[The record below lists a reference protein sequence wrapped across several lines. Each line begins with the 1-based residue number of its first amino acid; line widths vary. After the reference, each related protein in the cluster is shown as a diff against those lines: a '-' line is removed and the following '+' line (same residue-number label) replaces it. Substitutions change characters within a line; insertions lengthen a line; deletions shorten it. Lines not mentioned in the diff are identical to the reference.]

1 MKTSLA
7 TYKLF
12 LLVLAV
18 GFTACSSGNQ
28 ENTDSSTA
36 NTGES
41 SDQSVEP
48 EKIFE
53 NDYAR
58 VFRVQLEPGE
68 SLSPHEG
75 GPRLIYSLSDYS
87 IDWVENGEQ
96 EGTKNWKQGD
106 VHAHGEGMH
115 AATNNGQTTAE
126 WIAFVRKSD
135 QLPACEMQ
143 SQEEAM
149 REVSGEQAKVLYED
163 DMFKIAEVQLA
174 AGEEIPMH
182 EGMNRL
188 IYSMSDYTMAYLEEG
203 EGATQTTYKAGD
215 VHWHDACNHSVSNPG
230 DNNARFLV
238 VGYKE

>member
-1 MKTSLA
+1 MKTNLA
-7 TYKLF
+7 TFHLY

-28 ENTDSSTA
+28 DSTDTSAINT
-36 NTGES
+36 EEM
-41 SDQSVEP
+41 SDQGIEP

-53 NDYAR
+53 NEYAR
-58 VFRVQLEPGE
+58 VFSVQLEPGE

-106 VHAHGEGMH
+106 VHVHGEGMH

-126 WIAFVRKSD
+126 WLAFVRKSD
-135 QLPACEMQ
+135 QLPDCEMQ

-149 REVSGEQAKVLYED
+149 REVSEEQVKVLYED
-163 DMFKIAEVQLA
+163 DMFKIAEVRLS

-182 EGMNRL
+182 EGVNRV
-188 IYSMSDYTMAYLEEG
+188 IYSMADYTLAYQEEG
-203 EGATQTTYKAGD
+203 EDMTQRTFKAGD
-215 VHWHDACNHSVSNPG
+215 VHWHDACNHSVSNPS
-230 DNNARFLV
+230 DNSAHFLV